1 MLDAEFT
8 SLFFNIILSQTLNI
22 VIMNLSKMILS
33 NTTILIKDKL
43 SDYDFAN
50 KFIGNKKNLKIV
62 KANVDITDGKSIIP
76 DLYLKIVNYLKKKK
90 IYKEYKIENKVIRG
104 IIEEKEIILNSEVR
118 IDITNILYNKK
129 DLESKIEIYTIS
141 NNNYHIDKFYQK
153 LSK

>member
-1 MLDAEFT
+1 MLDNEFT

-104 IIEEKEIILNSEVR
+104 IIEDKEIILNSEVR
-118 IDITNILYNKK
+118 IDITNVLYNKK